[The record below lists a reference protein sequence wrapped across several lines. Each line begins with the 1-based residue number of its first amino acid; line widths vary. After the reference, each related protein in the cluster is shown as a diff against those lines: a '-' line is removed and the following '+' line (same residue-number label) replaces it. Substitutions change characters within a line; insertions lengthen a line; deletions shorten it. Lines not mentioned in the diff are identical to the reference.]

1 MGLQWKDRSESV
13 QLGRSAERVSLV
25 DAILENVHTVKGPRE
40 IQSDRYC
47 IWTTE
52 LLHIQF

>member
-1 MGLQWKDRSESV
+1 
-13 QLGRSAERVSLV
+13 V